1 MTRVLIR
8 GIIHDIN
15 KWKEVIYV
23 SIIAGTL
30 IVLGSIVWI
39 YKLYQWEYD
48 KTLVADCVAT
58 WIMCLWLNSTY
69 HTQVSMAL
77 ASMMSFAM
85 AMTLYEAYEEKSM

>member
-1 MTRVLIR
+1 M
-8 GIIHDIN
+8 
-15 KWKEVIYV
+15 KEVIYV
-23 SIIAGTL
+23 SIVTGTV

-48 KTLVADCVAT
+48 KTLVIDSVVT

-69 HTQVSMAL
+69 QTQTSMAL

-85 AMTLYEAYEEKSM
+85 AMTLYEAYEEKST